1 MKYVPYSVIINDMKM
16 AFCGQVKNRIKQ
28 QEFGSDEHQNP
39 ELGDLENFR
48 MAGWKMT
55 SVFDERNASSDYQE
69 KLELREGKTAER
81 LYREKK
87 VTEEKKMDRGYDIVR
102 TWDI

>member
-1 MKYVPYSVIINDMKM
+1 
-16 AFCGQVKNRIKQ
+16 
-28 QEFGSDEHQNP
+28 
-39 ELGDLENFR
+39 

-69 KLELREGKTAER
+69 RLELREGKTAER